1 MDDVL
6 IIPIGQRHVI
16 VNVEWLKTQP
26 FIQQHD
32 ARIFRWLTGL
42 EDHPTMKKPNPQP
55 LEERF
60 THFFNHFD
68 ISRNEWMTFV
78 RWVQAPSQFTD
89 RYECTRLTEI
99 CLKMGIFVEVCPAAK
114 TGNYNPTTP
123 ETDCR
128 NLYQWE
134 VSTHGMAP
142 EDGWSVTVNTGQVPG
157 MFYYRRIS
165 PPSL

>member
-1 MDDVL
+1 MEDVFVICL
-6 IIPIGQRHVI
+6 GQRHVI
-16 VNVEWLKTQP
+16 INVEWLKTQP

-42 EDHPTMKKPNPQP
+42 ENHPIMKPNTQS
-55 LEERF
+55 LEQQF
-60 THFFNHFD
+60 VDFFSNFD
-68 ISRNEWMTFV
+68 IRRNEWLMFV
-78 RWVQAPSQFTD
+78 RYLQAPSQFTD
-89 RYECTRLTEI
+89 TCECRRLTEI
-99 CLKMGIFVEVCPAAK
+99 CLNMGIYVEIRPAAK

-142 EDGWSVTVNTGQVPG
+142 EDGWSVTVHTGQVPG